1 MDDVD
6 YLKRH
11 GQDQSFLFLADSAKR
26 DKTVYPSPAEFSV
39 SFNSPFRNVV
49 GFELVEVNVPRTDYI
64 IDSTENT
71 LTYSLTAPTS
81 ITAWATEVDP
91 TKRTATFQP
100 GDYNLPQLIEHMNG
114 VLAEVANVHGD
125 SASLQVA
132 PTTVPSEISN
142 KIRIESS
149 APFCVLGDAS
159 TIRSTLGLGDP
170 VSATGATGYSTVPGY
185 GLNFPNGASGVFVAQ
200 EGLIG
205 DGVTFPALVGPL
217 PSGENDG
224 SEGVYGSRTVEQ
236 HFTAQEAGVPTSVSA
251 YLASLGTA
259 PAGGWTAN
267 VRVTYASNN
276 HAIATGNI
284 VSTGSDFTPSTSA
297 LTATGRFVQGQNYV
311 VEFTP
316 ADAGTDANNCAALW
330 YTASNLPPVAGSYA
344 AVDGTLVHSGSDFCT
359 DVVAGAWG
367 YEVLPPGIV
376 NLRGARY
383 IKVRCPELE
392 QYMYRDRV
400 GEPTS
405 AGIGMVDLIGYGYQ
419 NQRYNFVNYPI
430 SKFHPIGKIQK
441 LTFRLE
447 RPDGTMYDAQGVD
460 NTLLCAITYRV
471 SPQGDPAQSY
481 PAAPGY
487 DPDYIKIQ
495 QHRWEREA
503 KAMTPSKKPGYCHP
517 GQR

>member
-6 YLKRH
+6 YLKQH

-81 ITAWATEVDP
+81 INTWATEVEA

-114 VLAEVANVHGD
+114 VLAEVANVYGD

-149 APFCVLGDAS
+149 APFCVLGDSS

-170 VSATGATGYSTVPGY
+170 VSASAPAGYATVPGY

-200 EGLIG
+200 EGSIG
-205 DGVTFPALVGPL
+205 DGVTVPVVVGPF
-217 PSGENDG
+217 PSGDETY
-224 SEGVYGSRTVEQ
+224 EGIYGARSIEQ
-236 HFTAQEAGVPTSVSA
+236 YFTAPAAGVPTTVVA
-251 YLASLGTA
+251 YLASLGAA
-259 PAGGWTAN
+259 PPGGWTAN
-267 VRVTYASNN
+267 VAVTYASNGSS
-276 HAIATGNI
+276 IATGTI
-284 VSTGSDFTPSTSA
+284 ASTGSDFDPSTST

-311 VEFTP
+311 VKFTP
-316 ADAGTDANNCAALW
+316 ADAGTDVDNCAALW
-330 YTASNLPPVAGSYA
+330 YNPSNLPPAAGSYA
-344 AVDGTLVHSGSDFCT
+344 AVNGNLVHAGSDFCT
-359 DVVAGAWG
+359 DIVAGAWG

-400 GEPTS
+400 GEPTT

-430 SKFHPIGKIQK
+430 TKFHPIGKIQK

-447 RPDGTMYDAQGVD
+447 RPDGTPYDAQGVD

-471 SPQGDPAQSY
+471 SPRGESSQSY

-495 QHRWEREA
+495 QQRWEREA
-503 KAMTPSKKPGYCHP
+503 RAMTPSKKPGYCHP